1 MLYLGVLDGL
11 RRVPPTVDFAR
22 DEIGISFEP
31 AASLAP
37 IACNNLFKNPSQSAS
52 CFEEVI

>member
-22 DEIGISFEP
+22 DEIGIAFEP

-37 IACNNLFKNPSQSAS
+37 IACNDLLKNPSQSAS
-52 CFEEVI
+52 CFE